1 MKERPELKVVYRQVN
16 DLIPYARN
24 ARTHS
29 DDQVARI
36 ASSIKEFGFTNP
48 ILIDGD
54 NGIIAGHGRLMA
66 AKKLGMREVP
76 TIELSGMSDAQK
88 RAYIL
93 ADNKL
98 ALDAGWDEE
107 LLRLEFE
114 ELRVGAIDLELTGFS
129 LDEID
134 EILGN
139 EIVDDDGEISEEKI
153 SEALTIDPVST
164 QGTVWVCGNHKVMC
178 GDSTDELAVSNFC
191 PHADL
196 LLTDPPYGINVVS
209 HKDGGKVGGDKPVTF
224 GKAVGDGL
232 ETLGFGTVSG
242 KGMGKVSAR
251 KYLAVKDDDSTDT
264 AQKACLIAQ
273 KITDNQI
280 IFGGNYFTDFLSAS
294 RCWIVWDKKNGDSVF
309 ADCELAWTSF
319 TTSVRKFEWLW
330 NGLARQ
336 GERAEEGV
344 SRIHPTQKPVGL
356 LTDILNEY
364 SKPVQT
370 VLDLFGGS
378 GSTLIACEKLK
389 RKCLMIEFEPAYV
402 DLIVKRW
409 QDYTGQ
415 KAYRESDGVA
425 FDDLAN

>member
-1 MKERPELKVVYRQVN
+1 MSELKIVYRKVE

-29 DDQVARI
+29 DAQVAEI
-36 ASSIKEFGFTNP
+36 ASSIKEYGWTNP
-48 ILIDGD
+48 ILLDGE

-66 AKKLGMREVP
+66 ARKLGMDEVP
-76 TIELSGMSDAQK
+76 TIDILGLSAAQK
-88 RAYIL
+88 RALIL
-93 ADNKL
+93 ADNKM
-98 ALDAGWDEE
+98 ALNASWDEE
-107 LLRLEFE
+107 LLKIEVADILGGG
-114 ELRVGAIDLELTGFS
+114 ELVTGFS
-129 LDEID
+129 QEEID
-134 EILGN
+134 SLLANNQVEN
-139 EIVDDDGEISEEKI
+139 DEVEDRI
-153 SEALTIDPVST
+153 SEALTIDPRSVK
-164 QGTVWVCGNHKVMC
+164 GDVWVCGNHKVMC
-178 GDSTDELAVSNFC
+178 GDSTDELTVSNFC

-209 HKDGGKVGGDKPVTF
+209 HKDGGKVGGDKTVTF
-224 GKAVGDGL
+224 GKVVGNGL

-280 IFGGNYFTDFLSAS
+280 IFGGNYFTDFLPAS

-330 NGLARQ
+330 NGLSRQ

-364 SKPVQT
+364 SKSDQI

-402 DLIVKRW
+402 DLIVRRW
-409 QDYTGQ
+409 QEFTGQ
-415 KAYRESDGVA
+415 KAVREKDGIF
-425 FDDLAN
+425 FDDLNGTNSNPN